1 MLDRMFN
8 HAPAFHRRDKG
19 LIGLIPGLILPLAVI
34 PVFYFSQFSYKSFA
48 AYLLMVKQ
56 PLILSP
62 MLSLGLILN
71 LFLFFAFIT
80 ADYYNAARGV
90 IYSTILYGIPIIFI
104 KFFL

>member
-8 HAPAFHRRDKG
+8 QTPPVNRWDKG
-19 LIGLIPGLILPLAVI
+19 LIGLIPGLVLPLGAI
-34 PVFYFSQFSYKSFA
+34 PFFYLAKFSHKPFD
-48 AYLLMVKQ
+48 AYLQMVKQ
-56 PLILSP
+56 PLVLSP

-90 IYSTILYGIPIIFI
+90 IFSTIIYSIPIAVI